1 MRIALVGYMGSG
13 KSTIAKLLSERMSIP
28 FIDLDEL
35 IEKRE
40 GKTIA
45 ALFSEKGEAYF
56 RQLESDA
63 LREILAQNRPFILA
77 TGGGTPCFLD
87 HMRQLNERC
96 HTVYLRCSAQMIQMR
111 IAHTAETRPLL
122 YQNIGEIEKHLLE
135 REMTYSQ
142 AHFIVSGELPPSELV
157 GIIAGNFS

>member
-1 MRIALVGYMGSG
+1 MGSG

-63 LREILAQNRPFILA
+63 LREILAQNSPFILA

-111 IAHTAETRPLL
+111 IAHAAETRPLL
-122 YQNIGEIEKHLLE
+122 SQQIGEIEKHLLE

>member
-13 KSTIAKLLSERMSIP
+13 KSTVGKLLSERMSIP
-28 FIDLDEL
+28 FIDLDEV

-45 ALFSEKGEAYF
+45 ALFEEKGEAHF
-56 RQLESDA
+56 RQLESDT
-63 LREILAQNRPFILA
+63 LREILTQNTPFILA

-96 HTVYLRCSAQMIQMR
+96 HTVYLRCSVPIIQMR
-111 IAHTAETRPLL
+111 IAHAAETRPLFS
-122 YQNIGEIEKHLLE
+122 QHIGEIEKHLLE

-142 AHFIVSGELPPSELV
+142 AHFIVNGELPPSELV
-157 GIIAGNFS
+157 GIITGNFC